1 MAHLKYVKY
10 MAFFRPSCG
19 GKRTT
24 FRVQIAEFGSRGSSF
39 FSGSFW
45 PLIFYIGLNCL
56 FCTMLGRE
64 EEFKKLT
71 SLLNSNAQFPAFLII
86 GPPKSGKSS
95 LIKEVI
101 VESLKIGTKSA
112 QISCLSATI
121 RIADIFESILTQLG
135 DTSCMNCATFS
146 DFVNRLNKLQC
157 DKMVIVLKNADR
169 LRSLDANLL
178 PGLMKLNELIL
189 NR

>member
-1 MAHLKYVKY
+1 
-10 MAFFRPSCG
+10 
-19 GKRTT
+19 
-24 FRVQIAEFGSRGSSF
+24 
-39 FSGSFW
+39 
-45 PLIFYIGLNCL
+45 
-56 FCTMLGRE
+56 MLGRE